1 MATAFE
7 IRRPPEAFSLSPVGK
22 GKRKPREKDE
32 GYLRWIRT
40 LPCVITGK
48 QGVEACHI
56 RFADPR
62 FAKFETPMGQKPHD
76 KWTLPM
82 IGDYHRQQ
90 HSMSER
96 LFWARIGID
105 PCQVASALYG
115 CGQNDDE
122 AAIILAQAR
131 ANASTMSV
139 PRSGE

>member
-1 MATAFE
+1 MATAYR
-7 IRRPPEAFSLSPVGK
+7 IARPPEAFSLSPIGK

-40 LPCVITGK
+40 LPCVITGARP
-48 QGVEACHI
+48 VEACHI

-82 IGDYHRQQ
+82 RPDYHRQQ
-90 HSMSER
+90 HTMNEK

-115 CGQNDDE
+115 CGQDDAE
-122 AAIILAQAR
+122 AEIILSQAR
-131 ANASTMSV
+131 ALAATMKVS
-139 PRSGE
+139 P